1 MQKWSFLNAY
11 FKCFRCW
18 LEVSTQSPNSVQS
31 KHTGFKDGTHCIF
44 WQRNTP
50 RFWMKSC
57 IFWELIKKEYGDHRI
72 FNTWCGDPGK
82 VCHCYFWWWACWLFC
97 CWALYWKW
105 WMEINIGLIAFFK
118 GSSTWC
124 RPWDHRKG
132 KPVSGNPGC
141 RRYLAER
148 FQLRKYSVVTQQ
160 LRSQPAGEVA
170 PRQAEELARP
180 RNLLCCW
187 LQVVQFSR
195 NIMKNMM
202 AGILC
207 RSWWKKYY
215 ADHGGKNIMQIMVVE
230 ILCRS
235 WW

>member
-1 MQKWSFLNAY
+1 MKFFFFNAY

-50 RFWMKSC
+50 RYWMKSC
-57 IFWELIKKEYGDHRI
+57 IFCELIKKEIGDHRI

-97 CWALYWKW
+97 CWAFYWKW
-105 WMEINIGLIAFFK
+105 CMEKKNIDLIAFFK

-132 KPVSGNPGC
+132 KPVSGHPGC

-148 FQLRKYSVVTQQ
+148 FQLSTAGNIQMSHNSSGLSQ
-160 LRSQPAGEVA
+160 LEKLHPGK
-170 PRQAEELARP
+170 LK
-180 RNLLCCW
+180 N
-187 LQVVQFSR
+187 SR
-195 NIMKNMM
+195 GRGTFC
-202 AGILC
+202 AVDC
-207 RSWWKKYY
+207 RLFNFHEISWRTWW
-215 ADHGGKNIMQIMVVE
+215 QE
-230 ILCRS
+230 IIWRWS
-235 WW
+235 

>member
-50 RFWMKSC
+50 RYWMKSC
-57 IFWELIKKEYGDHRI
+57 IFCELIIKRIWWPQDLQHMVRRSRKGLSLLFLMVGLLVVLLLSFSLKMMYGE
-72 FNTWCGDPGK
+72 K
-82 VCHCYFWWWACWLFC
+82 
-97 CWALYWKW
+97 
-105 WMEINIGLIAFFK
+105 NIDLIAFFK

-148 FQLRKYSVVTQQ
+148 FQLRKYSVVTEHVQVSASW
-160 LRSQPAGEVA
+160 RSCTQASWRTRE
-170 PRQAEELARP
+170 AEEP
-180 RNLLCCW
+180 SVLLT
-187 LQVVQFSR
+187 
-195 NIMKNMM
+195 
-202 AGILC
+202 AGCSIFT
-207 RSWWKKYY
+207 KYY
-215 ADHGGKNIMQIMVVE
+215 EDHDGRNIMQIMVEE